1 MTEQEGSHTPDV
13 GGDLHLNEGDTP
25 ISPREARLLDKLTG
39 VIRQTLEQHKRDSDK
54 GKEKATGESSREK
67 AKRPS
72 FKTFKSS
79 GAIEFLGVLDPIVVL
94 TWIQN
99 TEKVFRISH
108 VVNEDK
114 ANYASAMLIGEALVW
129 WEATFEALN
138 EYDQENLSWEMFK
151 IRFLGK
157 YCPLDM
163 RRRLEKE
170 FLKLK
175 QGGMTVTEYETQF
188 NQRARFVAKYIPTED
203 DKSQLFM
210 EGLRYEIRDFVIN
223 RDIISFDKAVEYARK
238 REHDLEIR
246 GVTLSVP
253 KHPRVDRTVSVS
265 TIPSAQSDPSTKVH
279 SQSAFRG
286 RGRPQSFSLQSRAP
300 PPCQKCG
307 KSHQGQCR
315 VGKGPVICYGCGET
329 GHMKPVCPMRNV
341 TCYACGVTGHRK
353 RFCPTLTSQMVGS
366 QASVQQPVD
375 TSTQKEEVPKAKG
388 CAFQIT
394 PEEAREDP
402 NVVTDSFV
410 SREFARSFQ
419 IACYALAQPFHVD
432 TAGSVSL
439 LVDKVYR
446 DCVIEIE
453 GYNFLA
459 NLIPISLP
467 NFDIIL
473 GMD

>member
-1 MTEQEGSHTPDV
+1 MWVEIFI
-13 GGDLHLNEGDTP
+13 LM
-25 ISPREARLLDKLTG
+25 REILQYPLVRRDFFNKLTG

-54 GKEKATGESSREK
+54 GKEKATRESSREK

-72 FKTFKSS
+72 FKTFKSN
-79 GAIEFLGVLDPIVVL
+79 GATEF
-94 TWIQN
+94 
-99 TEKVFRISH
+99 S
-108 VVNEDK
+108 DK

-157 YCPLDM
+157 YCSLDM

-170 FLKLK
+170 FLELK

-188 NQRARFVAKYIPTED
+188 NQRARFAAKYIPTED

-223 RDIISFDKAVEYARK
+223 RDILSFDKAVEYVRK

-246 GVTLSVP
+246 GATLSVP
-253 KHPRVDRTVSVS
+253 KHLRVDRTVSVS
-265 TIPSAQSDPSTKVH
+265 TIPSAQSDPSTKVQ

-286 RGRPQSFSLQSRAP
+286 RSRPQSFSLQSRAP

-315 VGKGPVICYGCGET
+315 VGKGPVICYACGET

-366 QASVQQPVD
+366 QASVQQPVG

-388 CAFQIT
+388 RAFQIT
-394 PEEAREDP
+394 PEEAHEDP

-410 SREFARSFQ
+410 SREFALSFQ